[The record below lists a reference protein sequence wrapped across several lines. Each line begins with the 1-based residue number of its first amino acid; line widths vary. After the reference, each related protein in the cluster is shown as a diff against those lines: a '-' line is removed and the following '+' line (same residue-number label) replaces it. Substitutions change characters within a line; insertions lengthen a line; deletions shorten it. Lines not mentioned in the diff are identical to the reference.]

1 VAVTGA
7 SRGIGR
13 AIAEAFAREGAL
25 VACIATTQANAD
37 ATAGAIGSA
46 AKGYACDV
54 SDSAQVEETFARI
67 EAEFGGIDVL
77 VNNAG
82 IARDALMLRLKDEDW
97 DRVLDVNLKG
107 AFLTIRTVGRSMM
120 KARKG
125 RIVNVSSIVGIGGAA
140 GQTNYAASKAGLIG
154 LTKAVAKELGGR
166 GVTCNAVAPGFIET
180 DMTAELPEEMRAG
193 VVDRA
198 PLKRLGTPEDIAGA
212 VLFLAS
218 DEAAYVTGQTLV
230 VDGGLTL

>member
-1 VAVTGA
+1 
-7 SRGIGR
+7 
-13 AIAEAFAREGAL
+13 
-25 VACIATTQANAD
+25 
-37 ATAGAIGSA
+37 
-46 AKGYACDV
+46 
-54 SDSAQVEETFARI
+54 
-67 EAEFGGIDVL
+67 VL